1 MSKYIPF
8 DQLKIGDKFGPRPF
22 DTSERAVERFC
33 KEMGDQNP
41 LWLKSSPWGG
51 PVTPPLLNATL
62 IGLGMIGSKYDA
74 HATVPT
80 RLIQKN
86 IKPIIVGSKINQSG
100 VLVDKYINKGLEYL
114 AIDSVLTDDKGE
126 EYRRVTDHFL
136 LSLERYKREDTPGKH
151 GVDPGLPAV
160 TGTGVEIPPYT
171 QTAYQAALD
180 EPARFLDDS
189 SHKDIYAQTKGF
201 KSALLSGYL
210 TGGYLCKYLVDYFG
224 SNWLI
229 GGEVSIAFVRAVYQ
243 REQITIKGRKIGE
256 GGQKT
261 GGKVILA
268 FTVAKPDGTTAITGW
283 AKGTV
288 SPSV

>member
-1 MSKYIPF
+1 MSKDIPF

-41 LWLKSSPWGG
+41 LWLKSSPWGK
-51 PVTPPLLNATL
+51 PVTPPLLSATL

-74 HATVPT
+74 HTTVPT

-86 IKPIIVGSKINQSG
+86 IKPIFVGTKINQTG
-100 VLVDKYINKGLEYL
+100 ILVDKYIKKGLEYL
-114 AIDSVLTDDKGE
+114 TIDSVLTDDKGE

-136 LSLERYKREDTPGKH
+136 LSLERYEREDTPSKH
-151 GVDPGLPAV
+151 GVDSGLPAAA
-160 TGTGVEIPPYT
+160 GSGVEIPSYT
-171 QTAYQAALD
+171 RTAYQAALD

-189 SHKDIYAQTKGF
+189 SHKDNYAQTKGF
-201 KSALLSGYL
+201 KGALLSGYL
-210 TGGYLCKYLVDYFG
+210 TGGYLCKYLIDYFG
-224 SNWLI
+224 PSWLI

-243 REQITIKGRKIGE
+243 REQITIKGHKIEQGV
-256 GGQKT
+256 QKK
-261 GGKVILA
+261 GGKVTLA
-268 FTVAKPDGTTAITGW
+268 FTVEKPDGTTAITGW

-288 SPSV
+288 PPSV

>member
-1 MSKYIPF
+1 MSKDIPF

-22 DTSERAVERFC
+22 ETSERAVERFC

-41 LWLKSSPWGG
+41 LWLKSSPWGA
-51 PVTPPLLNATL
+51 PVTPPLLSATL

-74 HATVPT
+74 HTTVPT

-86 IKPIIVGSKINQSG
+86 IKPIPVGAKITQSG
-100 VLVDKYINKGLEYL
+100 VLIDKYIKKGLEYL
-114 AIDSVLTDDKGE
+114 AIESALKDDNDE

-136 LSLERYKREDTPGKH
+136 LSLERYNREDTPGKH
-151 GVDPGLPAV
+151 GVDAGLPTAA
-160 TGTGVEIPPYT
+160 GSGVEVPPYT
-171 QTAYQAALD
+171 RTAFQAALD

-189 SHKDIYAQTKGF
+189 SHRDNYAQTKGF

-224 SNWLI
+224 PGWLI

-243 REQITIKGRKIGE
+243 REQITIKGRKLE
-256 GGQKT
+256 AGGQKK
-261 GGKVILA
+261 GKKVTLT
-268 FTVAKPDGTTAITGW
+268 FTVEKPDGTVAITGW
-283 AKGTV
+283 ATGTV